1 MVEKKENGF
10 DEIVDQLRG
19 IRELSI
25 MSTYTWI
32 HLASAMQNHV
42 SVSDAATRK
51 GINAMI
57 RQSMP

>member
-1 MVEKKENGF
+1 MVEKNGF
-10 DEIVDQLRG
+10 DETIDQLRG
-19 IRELSI
+19 IQELSI

-32 HLASAMQNHV
+32 CQASAMQNHV

-57 RQSMP
+57 RQ